1 MHPPSLIVASLIL
14 TSGYM
19 AAQPSAV
26 LSRPPD
32 SLAGSSSLAGPPF
45 NKAAIIALQAKGG
58 QSALSELRRAFLLEP
73 NEETRGLI
81 SSALLK
87 LKDPDPKYFTFL
99 EGRGEAALLN
109 DVPVPSE
116 RGEVNSVP
124 YKERFDKWKKGKEE
138 ADVRV
143 AVQAGL
149 SGDPTTFLWIARSQ
163 DRRFIPILR
172 RGLRFTNMIVA
183 SISAQALAGLGDKDS
198 IPEIIR
204 ICESGSTDLAKGF
217 ALSSLLFFFDSKEA
231 QLAFDRYFPDP
242 EERRKLRT
250 EAQKLGAPFVLLD

>member
-1 MHPPSLIVASLIL
+1 
-14 TSGYM
+14 M
-19 AAQPSAV
+19 AAQPRAV

-32 SLAGSSSLAGPPF
+32 SLVGKSTLAGPPF
-45 NKAAIIALQAKGG
+45 DKATIIALQAKGDR
-58 QSALSELRRAFLLEP
+58 SALPELRRAFLLEP
-73 NEETRGLI
+73 NEEIRGLI
-81 SSALLK
+81 SSSWLR
-87 LKDPDPKYFTFL
+87 LKDPDPKYFAFL
-99 EGRGEAALLN
+99 ESLGEAALHN

-116 RGEVNSVP
+116 RAEVNSVL
-124 YKERFDKWKKGKEE
+124 YKERFDKWKEGKME

-183 SISAQALAGLGDKDS
+183 SISAQALAGLDDKDS
-198 IPEIIR
+198 IPEIVR

-250 EAQKLGAPFVLLD
+250 EARKLGAPFVFLD